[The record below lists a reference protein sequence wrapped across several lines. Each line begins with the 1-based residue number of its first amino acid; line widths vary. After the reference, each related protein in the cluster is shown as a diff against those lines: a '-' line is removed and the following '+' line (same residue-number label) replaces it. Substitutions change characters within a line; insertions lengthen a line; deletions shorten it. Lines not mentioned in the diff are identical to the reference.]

1 MTSPIKLPMDWLR
14 GLAVLF
20 MPDTAAVLRYTETS
34 TSDGVSQDWQ
44 AVLTGVPC
52 SVSPRGTR
60 AYEGLDAG
68 GAFVRSLS
76 PWIVSVPF
84 DTAVTEHDR
93 VTVTGG
99 DRTDDR
105 TFEVVRVDE
114 RSYEGKRNL
123 ECELMR

>member
-1 MTSPIKLPMDWLR
+1 VSSPIKLPMDWLR
-14 GLAVLF
+14 GLAALF
-20 MPDTAAVLRYTETS
+20 MPDTAAILRYSETS

-52 SVSPRGTR
+52 SVSPLGTR
-60 AYEGLDAG
+60 AAEGLDAG
-68 GAFVRSLS
+68 GAVVRSLS

-84 DTAVTEHDR
+84 GTDVSERDR

-99 DRTDDR
+99 DRADGR